1 MHCFSRFTTVSRY
14 DRRKFHLK
22 RKPNRED
29 RVLVHHKVIDMKF
42 FSFCF
47 IFTFIVIFFYSIYVF
62 FFAGQLNCFTF
73 YHIDSFYQLFLYLG
87 PVLKLLG
94 RLLAIQGKSG
104 GIAQKV
110 CLKTRYLLILSS
122 LPCLLIGD
130 VLEGVAIEL

>member
-1 MHCFSRFTTVSRY
+1 MHSFSRFTTVSY

-22 RKPNRED
+22 RATNRED
-29 RVLVHHKVIDMKF
+29 RGLVHHKVIDMKL

-47 IFTFIVIFFYSIYVF
+47 IFTSIVIFFIVYMCF
-62 FFAGQLNCFTF
+62 FFRT
-73 YHIDSFYQLFLYLG
+73 IKLFHVLPHRLILSLYLG

-94 RLLAIQGKSG
+94 RLLAIQGQSG

-130 VLEGVAIEL
+130 VLEGVVIEL